1 MRHASILLFL
11 AGVCAATAAFGQ
23 NLRYDNYREV
33 AVPEY
38 ATLRIGPFYSTA
50 RFSLSAGYRY
60 VETDGT
66 GTDFLFGN
74 ERGKILEDGS
84 DLPVI
89 AWLDLRNYLV
99 ISRRAD
105 LDLSVTLGY
114 ETYPLDTQ
122 EDGFF
127 LYPPEE
133 GLSGTLTSELDLSRT
148 VKARLYDN
156 LLYRTDY
163 IDERGLADEYGG
175 EEYERFENTIG
186 ADIDWMAAK
195 DHNLGFSLSR
205 TDVIPREDAFERQE
219 RVSYHESVLYERRLN
234 PQWMAGMRAG
244 FEQNAYPATNR
255 SDTYAQEFA
264 AYTELELT
272 RRSRIGGSLGY
283 ASGTISDPVGGEDD
297 TFDTVIGGAFI
308 ETDLSKS
315 LTHALAYTRSQDV
328 GFESSFENSSALTYT
343 LEWAGRFSAAQ
354 FRTGYADVEV
364 SDRRGDYTDWVTGVV
379 YQHPLTSWIVLELST
394 LYAVRENNPPPDPAG
409 LAVTEVDD
417 YDTWS
422 SRIGTAFGVT
432 RDVEFKT
439 YAQHTERFSD
449 NLELEYERN
458 LLSAMFTYTRE
469 F

>member
-1 MRHASILLFL
+1 MRHARLLLLL
-11 AGVCAATAAFGQ
+11 AGVWAAGAAFGQ

-38 ATLRIGPFYSTA
+38 ATLRLGPFYSTA

-74 ERGKILEDGS
+74 ERGKIKEDGS

-99 ISRRAD
+99 LSRRAD
-105 LDLSVTLGY
+105 LDVSVTLGY
-114 ETYPLDTQ
+114 ELYPLDTQ

-133 GLSGTLTSELDLSRT
+133 GISGTLTSELDLSRS
-148 VKARLYDN
+148 VKARLHDT

-175 EEYERFENTIG
+175 EEYERFENTVG
-186 ADIDWMAAK
+186 VDFDWLAAK
-195 DHNLGFSLSR
+195 DHNLGLSLSR
-205 TDVIPREDAFERQE
+205 TDVVPREDAFARQE
-219 RVSYHESVLYERRLN
+219 RVSYQEGVLYERRLN
-234 PQWMAGMRAG
+234 PQWMAGVRADFG
-244 FEQNAYPATNR
+244 QNAYPATNR
-255 SDTYAQEFA
+255 SDTYSEQVA
-264 AYTELELT
+264 AYTELEIT

-283 ASGTISDPVGGEDD
+283 ATGTIDDPVGDADD
-297 TFDTVIGGAFI
+297 TFDTVIGGAYI
-308 ETDLSKS
+308 ESQLSKA
-315 LTHALAYTRSQDV
+315 LKHALAFTRSQAV
-328 GFESSFENSSALTYT
+328 GFETAFENSSALTYG
-343 LEWAGRFSAAQ
+343 LEWSGRFSAAKVY
-354 FRTGYADVEV
+354 TGYADVEV
-364 SDRRGDYTDWVTGVV
+364 SDGRGDYSDWVTGVAV
-379 YQHPLTSWIVLELST
+379 EHPLAAFLVLELST
-394 LYAVRENNPPPDPAG
+394 AYAVRDNTPPSDPAG
-409 LAVTEVDD
+409 LAITEVDD

-422 SRIGTAFGVT
+422 SRIGTAFGLT
-432 RDVEFKT
+432 RDVAFKT
-439 YAQHTERFSD
+439 YAQHIERFSD
-449 NLELEYERN
+449 NPELEYERN